1 MSSDLKYTIR
11 KVVVRRAVKIAA
23 GSYQNTDF
31 DITLEA
37 TCATKDAEAVSSSLL
52 SEIDK
57 ILAPRI
63 KCIKSAN
70 PTQFGILSQ

>member
-1 MSSDLKYTIR
+1 MEDNLKYTIR
-11 KVVVRRAVKIAA
+11 KVIVRRAVKIAT

-37 TCATKDAEAVSSSLL
+37 TCATKDAEAVSESLL
-52 SEIDK
+52 NEIDK

-63 KCIKSAN
+63 KNIKSIN
-70 PTQFGILSQ
+70 PTQFGISSK